1 MSIISDLI
9 AKQID
14 VKSAAKMTSQD
25 YAVISEL
32 LAGIQSSQDPIR
44 YNSFKVILLIS
55 EDNPEFLYPHWL
67 LFEKMLDSD
76 NSYFKNIAIQVIANL
91 TKIDSDNRFE
101 KLFDKYFGEL
111 NSEKTMV
118 AAHVAGNAGKI
129 ALTKPRPQS
138 QITSKLINIGTTYA
152 GKQIALI
159 KGYTIETFHQ
169 YYDKTNVKGKDRI
182 LKFVKKE
189 QTSRSPRTRKAALAF
204 LKTKGI
210 EKQK

>member
-14 VKSAAKMTSQD
+14 VKSAAKMASQD
-25 YAVISEL
+25 NAVISEL

-44 YNSFKVILLIS
+44 YNCFKVILLIS
-55 EDNPEFLYPHWL
+55 EEHPEILYQHWT
-67 LFEKMLDSD
+67 LFAKMLGSD
-76 NSYFKNIAIQVIANL
+76 NSYFKNIAVQVIANL
-91 TKIDSDNRFE
+91 TKIDTENRFE

-118 AAHVAGNAGKI
+118 AGHAAGNAGKI
-129 ALTKPRPQS
+129 ALSKPGLQLK
-138 QITSKLINIGTTYA
+138 ITRMLININTTYH
-152 GKQIALI
+152 GKQVDLI
-159 KGYTIETFHQ
+159 KGYAIEAFHQ
-169 YYDKTNVKGKDRI
+169 YYDKTNVKGKNRI
-182 LKFVKKE
+182 LEFVKKE

-210 EKQK
+210 DK